1 MLQVRAS
8 SHAAPTVITPECHAR
23 GCSVSGDQYTMVR
36 CRRCD
41 AWFCPDHIDPAEGV
55 RLVTHHRAPLVGLT
69 VYIGICRTCR
79 TCQHQR
85 HALTH

>member
-1 MLQVRAS
+1 MLQLRAP
-8 SHAAPTVITPECHAR
+8 SHTATIVITPECRAR

-55 RLVTHHRAPLVGLT
+55 RLVTHHCAPLVG
-69 VYIGICRTCR
+69 VAFYIG
-79 TCQHQR
+79 TCQTCQR
-85 HALTH
+85 HTQKR